1 MVIYHCYIISFLIH
15 SILSFQVE
23 IHSNG
28 HVIQTSGNV
37 RPIQIIRVERRTNL
51 NPNKESVIMT
61 KIANMDAV
69 FDAMIQR
76 HVEIYFDF
84 LNGLGRKRNE
94 EEEKQKEEEIGDID
108 VSLDEDDKKDNND
121 NSNNNNNDNDSSSS
135 NSNEE
140 SSLVVTP
147 ITNGK
152 DDKVQTAKQ
161 KKKQIQLER
170 KKVLFSKIC
179 KYIFY
184 LLILFTCYFTVKQVI
199 HLLNTS
205 YNPNDNDTTTTTTK
219 QKTSS
224 TLTQVI
230 EEEEE
235 TKEMLELNEQ
245 QNKRHPNKL
254 K

>member
-1 MVIYHCYIISFLIH
+1 MVIHHCYIIFLLIIH

-108 VSLDEDDKKDNND
+108 VSLDEDNND
-121 NSNNNNNDNDSSSS
+121 SNNNNSDNDSSS
-135 NSNEE
+135 NSKEE
-140 SSLVVTP
+140 SSSLVVTP

-161 KKKQIQLER
+161 KKKEIQHER

-205 YNPNDNDTTTTTTK
+205 YNPNDNDNVTTMK

-224 TLTQVI
+224 TSTQVI

>member
-1 MVIYHCYIISFLIH
+1 MVIHHCYIIFLLIIH

-108 VSLDEDDKKDNND
+108 VSLDEDNND
-121 NSNNNNNDNDSSSS
+121 SNNNNNSDNDSSS
-135 NSNEE
+135 NSKEE
-140 SSLVVTP
+140 SSSLVVTP

-161 KKKQIQLER
+161 KKKQIQHER

-205 YNPNDNDTTTTTTK
+205 YNSNDNDNVTTMK

-224 TLTQVI
+224 TSTQVI

>member
-1 MVIYHCYIISFLIH
+1 MVIYHCYIISLLIH

-51 NPNKESVIMT
+51 NPNKESIIMT
-61 KIANMDAV
+61 KIANIDAV

-84 LNGLGRKRNE
+84 LNGIGRKRNE

-108 VSLDEDDKKDNND
+108 VSLDEDNGDSS
-121 NSNNNNNDNDSSSS
+121 SNNNNNSD
-135 NSNEE
+135 NSNNSDNNKEE

-152 DDKVQTAKQ
+152 DDKVQTSKQ

-199 HLLNTS
+199 HLLNPT
-205 YNPNDNDTTTTTTK
+205 YNPDDTATTEK
-219 QKTSS
+219 QKKTSS
-224 TLTQVI
+224 TQVI
-230 EEEEE
+230 EEEE

>member
-1 MVIYHCYIISFLIH
+1 MVIYHCYIIITLLIH

-28 HVIQTSGNV
+28 RVIQTSGNV

-61 KIANMDAV
+61 KIANIDAV

-84 LNGLGRKRNE
+84 LNGIGRKRNE
-94 EEEKQKEEEIGDID
+94 ETENQKEEEIGDID
-108 VSLDEDDKKDNND
+108 VSLDEENDKKDD
-121 NSNNNNNDNDSSSS
+121 NNNNNNNSGSSK
-135 NSNEE
+135 EE

-152 DDKVQTAKQ
+152 DDKVQTSKQ

-199 HLLNTS
+199 HLLNPP
-205 YNPNDNDTTTTTTK
+205 YNPDDTSTSTQKPKTT
-219 QKTSS
+219 S
-224 TLTQVI
+224 TQVI

-245 QNKRHPNKL
+245 HNKRHPNKL

>member
-1 MVIYHCYIISFLIH
+1 MVIYHCYIIYLFIH

-28 HVIQTSGNV
+28 RVIQTSGNV

-51 NPNKESVIMT
+51 NPNKESIIMT
-61 KIANMDAV
+61 KIANIDAV
-69 FDAMIQR
+69 FDAMIQK

-84 LNGLGRKRNE
+84 LNGIGRKRND
-94 EEEKQKEEEIGDID
+94 EEEKQKEEEIDDID
-108 VSLDEDDKKDNND
+108 VSLDEDDKKENESNKND
-121 NSNNNNNDNDSSSS
+121 NSNDSESNGDNK
-135 NSNEE
+135 EE

-161 KKKQIQLER
+161 KKQQIQHER

-199 HLLNTS
+199 HLLNTT
-205 YNPNDNDTTTTTTK
+205 YNPDGVTAKQSTT
-219 QKTSS
+219 S
-224 TLTQVI
+224 TQVI

-245 QNKRHPNKL
+245 QTKRHPNKL

>member
-1 MVIYHCYIISFLIH
+1 MVIHHCYIIFLLIIH

-108 VSLDEDDKKDNND
+108 VSLDEDNND
-121 NSNNNNNDNDSSSS
+121 SNNNNSDNDSSS
-135 NSNEE
+135 NNNEE
-140 SSLVVTP
+140 SSSLVVTP

-161 KKKQIQLER
+161 KKKQIQHER

-205 YNPNDNDTTTTTTK
+205 YNPNENDNVTTMK

-224 TLTQVI
+224 TSTQVI

>member
-1 MVIYHCYIISFLIH
+1 MVIHHCYIIFLLIIH

-108 VSLDEDDKKDNND
+108 VSLDEDNND
-121 NSNNNNNDNDSSSS
+121 SNNNNSDNDSSS
-135 NSNEE
+135 NNNEE
-140 SSLVVTP
+140 SSSLVVTP

-161 KKKQIQLER
+161 KKKEIQHER

-205 YNPNDNDTTTTTTK
+205 YNPNDNDNVTTMK

-224 TLTQVI
+224 TSTQVI

>member
-1 MVIYHCYIISFLIH
+1 MVIHHCYIIFLLIIH

-108 VSLDEDDKKDNND
+108 VSLDEDNND
-121 NSNNNNNDNDSSSS
+121 SNNNNSDNDSSS
-135 NSNEE
+135 NNNEE
-140 SSLVVTP
+140 SSSLVVTP

-161 KKKQIQLER
+161 KKKEIQHER

-205 YNPNDNDTTTTTTK
+205 YNPNENDNVTTMK

-224 TLTQVI
+224 TSTQVI

>member
-1 MVIYHCYIISFLIH
+1 
-15 SILSFQVE
+15 
-23 IHSNG
+23 
-28 HVIQTSGNV
+28 
-37 RPIQIIRVERRTNL
+37 
-51 NPNKESVIMT
+51 MT
-61 KIANMDAV
+61 KIANIDAV
-69 FDAMIQR
+69 FDAMIQK

-84 LNGLGRKRNE
+84 LNGIGRKRND
-94 EEEKQKEEEIGDID
+94 EEEKQKEEEIDDID
-108 VSLDEDDKKDNND
+108 VSLDEDDKKENESNKND
-121 NSNNNNNDNDSSSS
+121 NSNDSESNGDNK
-135 NSNEE
+135 EE

-161 KKKQIQLER
+161 KKQQIQHER

-199 HLLNTS
+199 HLLNTT
-205 YNPNDNDTTTTTTK
+205 YNPDGVTAKQSTT
-219 QKTSS
+219 S
-224 TLTQVI
+224 TQVI

-245 QNKRHPNKL
+245 QTKRHPNKL

>member
-1 MVIYHCYIISFLIH
+1 MVIHHCYIIFLLIIH

-108 VSLDEDDKKDNND
+108 VSLDEDNND
-121 NSNNNNNDNDSSSS
+121 SNNNNSDNDSSS
-135 NSNEE
+135 NNEE
-140 SSLVVTP
+140 SSSLVVTP

-161 KKKQIQLER
+161 KKKEIQHER

-205 YNPNDNDTTTTTTK
+205 YNPNDNDNVTTMK

-224 TLTQVI
+224 TSTQVI